1 MVAGCEGDLR
11 LERARRRRP
20 RRSDM
25 TRRWESDGL
34 DPVGAR
40 DHARGSKDAPV
51 TLVKYGDY
59 ECPYCGEAHPVLKEL
74 QERVGEQVRFVFRHF
89 PLDTVHS
96 RARRAAQAAE
106 AAASQDRFWEMHD
119 LLYER
124 QDDLGEEDLMR
135 HAAELGLDLV
145 RFEEDLAN
153 DNHAWRIEEDRLGGD
168 RAGVRGTP
176 TLFVNGDR
184 YTGPMDLDGLLAAV
198 EKAAIS
204 PSASLGEGGVAE
216 RTGPLADL
224 LDEVCSERRGV
235 NNRTLKRVVN
245 LAVEIAR
252 EGREGRKIGTLFVVG
267 DSEAVLE
274 HSRPMILDPLYGH
287 PQESKRIEDSDLR
300 ETLKELA
307 QLDGAFVVSDE
318 GVVISAARYID
329 AASDHLELPLGLGS
343 RHVAAA
349 SVSSRTEAVAVG
361 VSESS
366 TVRMF
371 DDGELVAEIVP
382 ELWLLGGFGSYPNGS
397 SMGRE
402 SRRSTL

>member
-1 MVAGCEGDLR
+1 
-11 LERARRRRP
+11 
-20 RRSDM
+20 
-25 TRRWESDGL
+25 
-34 DPVGAR
+34 
-40 DHARGSKDAPV
+40 V
-51 TLVKYGDY
+51 TLLKYGDY

-74 QERVGEQVRFVFRHF
+74 QERVGQQVRFVFRHF
-89 PLDTVHS
+89 PLDSAHP

-106 AAASQDRFWEMHD
+106 AAASQGRFWEMHD

-124 QDDLGEEDLMR
+124 QGELGEEDLMGY
-135 HAAELGLDLV
+135 AAELGLDLR

-153 DNHAWRIEEDRLGGD
+153 DHHAWRIEEDRLGGD
-168 RAGVRGTP
+168 RAGGRGTP
-176 TLFVNGDR
+176 TLFVNGVR
-184 YTGPMDLDGLLAAV
+184 YTGTLDLDRLLTAV
-198 EKAAIS
+198 EEATS
-204 PSASLGEGGVAE
+204 SFSASLGEGGMTE
-216 RTGPLADL
+216 RIGPLAHL

-235 NNRTLKRVVN
+235 NNRTLRRVVN

-267 DSEAVLE
+267 DSEAVLK

-287 PQESKRIEDSDLR
+287 PHESKRIVDPNLR

-318 GVVISAARYID
+318 GVVLSAACYID
-329 AASDHLELPLGLGS
+329 ATSNHLELPLGLGS

-349 SVSSRTEAVAVG
+349 SVSSRTEAVSVA

-371 DDGELVAEIVP
+371 DDGELVSEIVP
-382 ELWLLGGFGSYPNGS
+382 ELWLLGGHGSYLDGS

-402 SRRSTL
+402 TRRTTL

>member
-1 MVAGCEGDLR
+1 M
-11 LERARRRRP
+11 
-20 RRSDM
+20 
-25 TRRWESDGL
+25 RRWESDRLEPIGT
-34 DPVGAR
+34 R
-40 DHARGSKDAPV
+40 DHARGPKDAPV
-51 TLVKYGDY
+51 TLLKYGDY

-74 QERVGEQVRFVFRHF
+74 QERVGQQVRFVFRHF
-89 PLDTVHS
+89 PLDSAHP

-106 AAASQDRFWEMHD
+106 AAASQGRFWEMHD

-124 QDDLGEEDLMR
+124 QGELGEEDLMGY
-135 HAAELGLDLV
+135 AAELGLDLR

-153 DNHAWRIEEDRLGGD
+153 DHHAWRIEEDRLGGD

-176 TLFVNGDR
+176 TLFVNGVR
-184 YTGPMDLDGLLAAV
+184 YTGTLDLDRLLIAV
-198 EKAAIS
+198 EEATS
-204 PSASLGEGGVAE
+204 SFSASLGEGGMTE
-216 RTGPLADL
+216 RIGPLAHL

-235 NNRTLKRVVN
+235 NNRTLRRVVN

-267 DSEAVLE
+267 DSEAVLK

-287 PQESKRIEDSDLR
+287 PHESKRIVDPNLR

-307 QLDGAFVVSDE
+307 QLDGAFVVSDG
-318 GVVISAARYID
+318 GVVLSAARYID
-329 AASDHLELPLGLGS
+329 ATSNHLELPLGLGS

-349 SVSSRTEAVAVG
+349 SVSSRTEAVSVA

-371 DDGELVAEIVP
+371 DDGELVSEIVP
-382 ELWLLGGFGSYPNGS
+382 ELWLLGGHGSYLDGS

-402 SRRSTL
+402 TRRTTL

>member
-1 MVAGCEGDLR
+1 M
-11 LERARRRRP
+11 
-20 RRSDM
+20 
-25 TRRWESDGL
+25 
-34 DPVGAR
+34 
-40 DHARGSKDAPV
+40 DAPV

-89 PLDTVHS
+89 PLDSVHP

-106 AAASQDRFWEMHD
+106 AASSQGRFWEMHD

-124 QDDLGEEDLMR
+124 QGELGKEDLMR
-135 HAAELGLDLV
+135 YAAELGLDLR
-145 RFEEDLAN
+145 RFEEDLTN
-153 DNHAWRIEEDRLGGD
+153 DHHAWRIEEDRLGGD

-176 TLFVNGDR
+176 ALFVNGVR
-184 YTGPMDLDGLLAAV
+184 YTGTLDLDGLLAVV
-198 EKAAIS
+198 EEAAS
-204 PSASLGEGGVAE
+204 SSGASLGEGGVAE
-216 RTGPLADL
+216 RTGPLAHL

-235 NNRTLKRVVN
+235 NNRTLRRVVN

-287 PQESKRIEDSDLR
+287 LHESKRIEDPNLR

-307 QLDGAFVVSDE
+307 QLDGAFVVSDD
-318 GVVISAARYID
+318 GVVLSAARYID
-329 AASDHLELPLGLGS
+329 AVSNHLELPLGLGS

-349 SVSSRTEAVAVG
+349 SVSSRTDAVSVAA
-361 VSESS
+361 SESS

-382 ELWLLGGFGSYPNGS
+382 ELWLLGGYGSYLDGPR
-397 SMGRE
+397 MGR
-402 SRRSTL
+402 

>member
-1 MVAGCEGDLR
+1 M
-11 LERARRRRP
+11 
-20 RRSDM
+20 
-25 TRRWESDGL
+25 RRWESGGL
-34 DPVGAR
+34 EPVGTR
-40 DHARGSKDAPV
+40 DHARGPRDAPV

-89 PLDTVHS
+89 PLDSAHP

-106 AAASQDRFWEMHD
+106 AAASQGRFWEMHD

-124 QDDLGEEDLMR
+124 QDELGDEDLMR
-135 HAAELGLDLV
+135 HAAELGLDPQRL
-145 RFEEDLAN
+145 EEGLDH
-153 DNHAWRIEEDRLGGD
+153 DHHAWHIEEDRLGGD

-176 TLFVNGDR
+176 ALFVNGVR
-184 YTGPMDLDGLLAAV
+184 YAGAMDLDGMLAAV
-198 EKAAIS
+198 EEAASSISS
-204 PSASLGEGGVAE
+204 PSASLGEGRAPT

-235 NNRTLKRVVN
+235 NNRTLRRVVN

-267 DSEAVLE
+267 DSQAVLK

-287 PQESKRIEDSDLR
+287 PDESKRIDDPDVR

-307 QLDGAFVVSDE
+307 QLDGAFVVSDD
-318 GVVISAARYID
+318 GVVLSAARYID
-329 AASDHLELPLGLGS
+329 AVSDHIKLPLGLGS

-349 SVSSRTEAVAVG
+349 SVSSRTDAVAVA

-382 ELWLLGGFGSYPNGS
+382 ELWLLGGYGSYLDGS
-397 SMGRE
+397 GGDADITW
-402 SRRSTL
+402 RR